1 MGTNLFQNHL
11 FEQLLAQPE
20 KQARFLA
27 TRGGIPQLPPD
38 IWHKIMPI
46 STMTVMRNVSR
57 GLRDVVD
64 AMAMALRRP
73 IAIVKSVIRGRD
85 VRRMMDNFPR
95 DILQQGGAP
104 TGAAV
109 GDRMYLTTEYLQADY
124 RVDDPDL
131 RPQALLRTPR
141 VQHYGWDSTYDPRLS
156 VGQFLNQFYNGTL
169 GNHRRR
175 RLP

>member
-38 IWHKIMPI
+38 IWHKIVPI

-57 GLRDVVD
+57 ELRDVVD
-64 AMAMALRRP
+64 AMAMALRP
-73 IAIVKSVIRGRD
+73 GIEIVKKHIRGRN
-85 VRRMMDNFPR
+85 VRRPFRRWQFMNLAVNIPR
-95 DILQQGGAP
+95 Y
-104 TGAAV
+104 
-109 GDRMYLTTEYLQADY
+109 YLTAEYLEARELY
-124 RVDDPDL
+124 RTHRGAHPGPLV
-131 RPQALLRTPR
+131 RTHR
-141 VQHYGWDSTYDPRLS
+141 VQHRWDSTYDPRLS
-156 VGQFLNQFYNGTL
+156 VGQFLNQFYNGIV